1 MNPLPN
7 LSDGPHD
14 SLKILKSKMSGHPKH
29 IAATIKIAILILC
42 SFSRLTGYTQISE
55 VQKQDAEKIKL
66 MLAGTFAKPRILP
79 GLQKFAVAQLSI
91 TYKLNTSES
100 VIGKERST
108 GAMAG
113 AKLKAFLETTDGEL
127 TQEDFQEIT
136 DYFYHSFQKKLQ
148 AAGVDTVAWSAVAN
162 TDFYK
167 SQDDRKPEFDKEQI
181 TISTNAN
188 NGNTLWGGKTGFAF
202 GKIKKAMR
210 FCNELGADAGYFYLT
225 LDFADILL
233 DVKINSGEKQNMF
246 FIEKTRTFKYSGTV
260 IPQMIIS
267 ANTGANAAL
276 SMLMNEKGGT
286 ETLVITNNLEG
297 DGTYSDK
304 VSQDPARLKR
314 NLFAFAKSLN
324 PVVIETTR
332 AKYKAAAKQ
341 SLDKYADAFIAKS
354 FLLKK

>member
-1 MNPLPN
+1 MNQTIHPSDCLPN
-7 LSDGPHD
+7 PVNIPEAQKSPPLRRMAAL
-14 SLKILKSKMSGHPKH
+14 LKMVL
-29 IAATIKIAILILC
+29 LIVCGFLL
-42 SFSRLTGYTQISE
+42 LTGYSQVSDE
-55 VQKQDAEKIKL
+55 NKQNAEKIKL

-79 GLQKFAVAQLSI
+79 GLQKFAIAQLSI

-136 DYFYHSFQKKLQ
+136 DYFYHSFQRKLK
-148 AAGVDTVAWSAVAN
+148 AAGIDTVAWSAIAN

-167 SQDDRKPEFDKEQI
+167 SQDDRKPEFDKEQVVI
-181 TISTNAN
+181 ATNAN
-188 NGNTLWGGKTGFAF
+188 NGNTLWAGKTGFAF

-210 FCNELGADAGYFYLT
+210 FCDELGADAGYFYLT

-233 DVKINSGEKQNMF
+233 DVKINSGEKQHMF
-246 FIEKTRTFKYSGTV
+246 FIEKTRTFKYSGAV
-260 IPQMIIS
+260 IPRMVVS
-267 ANTGANAAL
+267 ANTNANAAL
-276 SMLMNEKGGT
+276 SMLTNGKGGT
-286 ETLVITNNLEG
+286 ETLVIMNNLEG
-297 DGTYSDK
+297 DGGYSDK
-304 VSQDPARLKR
+304 VSQDPSRLKR

-332 AKYKAAAKQ
+332 AKYKEAAKQ

-354 FLLKK
+354 VLLKK